1 MKMERYL
8 LLTFKHK
15 KYKMK
20 KGLTFIAVLFLIT
33 SCKNAKESFVL
44 ASSVGKTNKILVV
57 MESSHWLGEVG
68 DELRDFVGKPLVG
81 LPQPETIFSVG
92 QVSPKGFG
100 GVMNKSRNILIVE
113 VSDKE
118 GFSVKNNLYAEPQ
131 TIVYVTAKDQKSLLQ
146 QLKKHS
152 EEIIKTFKDS
162 EVNVLQNNFSRNKL
176 NDSQFKT
183 LQKLG
188 LSLTIPN
195 DFRLVD
201 DTGDFLWLRQHL
213 LSGIAKGD
221 GTNNILVYS
230 VPLTDENL
238 IESNILSVR
247 DTIGKKYIPGS
258 REGMYMITEAAY
270 TPHTFDAII
279 DNKKAFETRG
289 KWEVKNDFMAG
300 PFLNYT
306 VIDKENNRLIIVEG
320 FTYAPSV
327 NKREFVFELEAI
339 AKSLKIK

>member
-1 MKMERYL
+1 MVFVINKQTL
-8 LLTFKHK
+8 KN
-15 KYKMK
+15 YKMK
-20 KGLTFIAVLFLIT
+20 KGFTFIAVLFLII
-33 SCKNAKESFVL
+33 SCKNSKESFVL
-44 ASSVGKTNKILVV
+44 AGSIGKTNKILVV
-57 MESSHWLGEVG
+57 MKSSHWLGEVG

-100 GVMNKSRNILIVE
+100 AVMNKSRNILIVE
-113 VSDKE
+113 EGVEE
-118 GFSVKNNLYAEPQ
+118 GFSVKNNLFAEPQ
-131 TIVYVTAKDQKSLLQ
+131 TIINITAKDEKGLLN

-152 EEIIKTFKDS
+152 ADIIKTFKDS
-162 EVNVLQNNFSRNKL
+162 EIKVLQHNFSQDKL
-176 NDSQFKT
+176 DDSQFKT

-188 LSLTIPN
+188 LSLTIPI
-195 DFRLVD
+195 DFREVD

-230 VPLTDENL
+230 VPLKDEST
-238 IESNILSVR
+238 IKDNIIAIR

-270 TPHTFDAII
+270 TPHTFDAVI

>member
-1 MKMERYL
+1 
-8 LLTFKHK
+8 
-15 KYKMK
+15 
-20 KGLTFIAVLFLIT
+20 
-33 SCKNAKESFVL
+33 
-44 ASSVGKTNKILVV
+44 
-57 MESSHWLGEVG
+57 
-68 DELRDFVGKPLVG
+68 
-81 LPQPETIFSVG
+81 

-152 EEIIKTFKDS
+152 EEVIKTFKDS

-201 DTGDFLWLRQHL
+201 DTGDFLWLR
-213 LSGIAKGD
+213 
-221 GTNNILVYS
+221 
-230 VPLTDENL
+230 
-238 IESNILSVR
+238 
-247 DTIGKKYIPGS
+247 
-258 REGMYMITEAAY
+258 
-270 TPHTFDAII
+270 
-279 DNKKAFETRG
+279 
-289 KWEVKNDFMAG
+289 
-300 PFLNYT
+300 
-306 VIDKENNRLIIVEG
+306 
-320 FTYAPSV
+320 
-327 NKREFVFELEAI
+327 
-339 AKSLKIK
+339 